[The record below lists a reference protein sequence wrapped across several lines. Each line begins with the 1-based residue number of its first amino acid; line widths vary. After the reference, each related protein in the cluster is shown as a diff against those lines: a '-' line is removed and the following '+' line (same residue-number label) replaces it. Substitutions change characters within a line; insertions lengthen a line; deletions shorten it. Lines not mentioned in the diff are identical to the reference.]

1 MSEGSPSAGFA
12 ERGSRRH
19 ARRRLSLVLAA
30 AMLSPVVLAA
40 GVSGKYA
47 VSEPLASQSVTP
59 ARRFA
64 FLIGEWRAEQIF
76 PVVAHP
82 NKGSVVRED
91 WTVQSDG
98 SLLGKSYDEGDAD
111 PQHLIEIRLIMK
123 NGHYYHTLRG
133 ASFTGNQA
141 LTMPVVQ
148 WGIASFVSV
157 NATDHVP
164 VRTSYD
170 LAGDGSIVG
179 SIYSTG
185 DRDIIVYR
193 MTRLPRQ

>member
-1 MSEGSPSAGFA
+1 
-12 ERGSRRH
+12 
-19 ARRRLSLVLAA
+19 VLTA
-30 AMLSPVVLAA
+30 AMLSPAGLAA
-40 GVSGKYA
+40 SVSGKYA

-64 FLIGEWRAEQIF
+64 FLVGEWRAEQIF
-76 PVVAHP
+76 PVVARP

-111 PQHLIEIRLIMK
+111 PQHLIEIRLITK

-148 WGIASFVSV
+148 WGIAGFVSV

-170 LAGDGSIVG
+170 LASDGSIVG

-185 DRDIIVYR
+185 DRDIMVYR